1 MRNIVGYIDEGC
13 VANLNVILK
22 ELDAFAILKVPSK
35 AGLDGLL
42 DSTKFCHKTVI
53 HVTGRANIRSLPL
66 SPSGPKTVF
75 APHLSQSKIIGLSI
89 MANLAPNV
97 ISDLSRRGNQY
108 NSRTL
113 GFGPNPALFGSFG
126 CKLLIPTGNSAQR
139 EAPNSQ
145 GASLCRDLQKMLA
158 GNGLV

>member
-42 DSTKFCHKTVI
+42 DSTKFCHKAVI

-75 APHLSQSKIIGLSI
+75 APHLSQSKIIGSSI
-89 MANLAPNV
+89 MVNLAPNA
-97 ISDLSRRGNQY
+97 ISDLSRREEINIIPD
-108 NSRTL
+108 
-113 GFGPNPALFGSFG
+113 FGLWPNPALFGG
-126 CKLLIPTGNSAQR
+126 LLAANS
-139 EAPNSQ
+139 
-145 GASLCRDLQKMLA
+145 
-158 GNGLV
+158 